1 MNILGVLF
9 NLTLSNKL
17 QQQISFLKEIDDL
30 KQILRQTVLTK
41 DRRQEN
47 DAEHSW
53 HLAMLV
59 ITLFGYSN
67 DKSIDLLRTVKM
79 VLIHD
84 IIEIDAGDTFCYDDH
99 DRNEKTEKER
109 KAAHRIFGILP
120 KVQAQEFID
129 LWEEF
134 EAMETPEAQFAAA
147 VDRLQPLLLNYYSE
161 GYAWKKHGIKRS
173 QVIERNHHI
182 SKGSKVLWKFA
193 ENLINES
200 VNKGYL
206 IDG

>member
-1 MNILGVLF
+1 MFKSERLR
-9 NLTLSNKL
+9 
-17 QQQISFLKEIDDL
+17 QQVEFLKEIDDL
-30 KQILRQTVLTK
+30 KQIFRQTVLTK

-59 ITLFGYSN
+59 MVLSEYSN
-67 DKSIDLLRTVKM
+67 QSSIDLLRTVKM

-99 DRNEKTEKER
+99 DRNAKTEKER

-120 KVQAQEFID
+120 ENQAQEFID

-182 SKGSKVLWKFA
+182 SKGSKVLWEFA
-193 ENLINES
+193 ENLIEES